1 MASNPTPSGSGSGSG
16 SEGSRPVGGGVVSE
30 VSEVSGVRRRE
41 IFGWALYDVAD
52 SAFTTVIITTFYSL
66 YFRDI
71 VVGDEG
77 RATMYWGRA
86 NAVTAVIVAALAPV
100 LGAIADYAGC
110 RKRFLAGFAALLFV
124 FTALLGTTGPG
135 TLWPALV
142 FFVLANVGFAG
153 GGVFIDSFLPG
164 LSTESNAGRISGLK
178 WAMGYAGG
186 LSVVLL
192 CLGLSR
198 NIRPG
203 ATAEEVALAR
213 WIPVVVAGWYAVMV
227 IPVFVLLR
235 ERGVARR
242 LPPGENYLTVGFRQ
256 LGRTFGHLRRYR
268 DLAILFAAFV
278 AYNEG
283 ISTVIQFA
291 SLFAKDTVGFTPPE
305 IGRMFILMNVIA
317 LVGALSFGW
326 LADRIGQKRAIF
338 LSLAIWVGSTTV
350 AYFSHSKS
358 MFYVSAALAGIG
370 MGSCQSVTRSLVALF
385 SPKENAAEF
394 YGFLGIA
401 GKALAFVGPLVF
413 GEISAA
419 AGSQR
424 PAILSLAFFFVVGA
438 VILSFV
444 DERRGIEASKVPV
457 DAES

>member
-1 MASNPTPSGSGSGSG
+1 METKPRGGAG
-16 SEGSRPVGGGVVSE
+16 EEGGG
-30 VSEVSGVRRRE
+30 GDPVRRRE
-41 IFGWALYDVAD
+41 IFGWAFYDVAD

-71 VVGDEG
+71 VVGDEA

-86 NAVTAVIVAALAPV
+86 NAVTAVLVAALAPV
-100 LGAIADYAGC
+100 LGAIADYANC

-135 TLWPALV
+135 TIWLAMGL
-142 FFVLANVGFAG
+142 FVLANVGFAG

-164 LSTESNAGRISGLK
+164 LSTEANAGRISGMK

-186 LSVVLL
+186 LTVVVL

-198 NIRPG
+198 HIRPG
-203 ATAEEVALAR
+203 ATAEDVALAR
-213 WIPVVVAGWYAVMV
+213 WIPVIVAGWYGGMV
-227 IPVFVLLR
+227 IPTLVFLR
-235 ERGVARR
+235 ERGVARE
-242 LPPGENYLTVGFRQ
+242 LPAGETYLTVGFRQ
-256 LGRTFGHLRRYR
+256 LGRTFAHLRRYR
-268 DLAILFAAFV
+268 DLAILFAAFI

-291 SLFAKDTVGFTPPE
+291 AIYAKDTVGFTPPE

-317 LVGALSFGW
+317 LAGALSFGW
-326 LADRIGQKRAIF
+326 LADRIGQKRAIY
-338 LSLAIWVGSTTV
+338 LSLAIWMGSTAV
-350 AYFSHSKS
+350 AYLSYSKAT
-358 MFYVSAALAGIG
+358 FYVAAGLAGIG

-401 GKALAFVGPLVF
+401 GKALAFLGPLAF
-413 GEISAA
+413 GEISAG

-424 PAILSLAFFFVVGA
+424 PAILSIGLFFVIGA
-438 VILSFV
+438 VILAFV
-444 DERRGIEASKVPV
+444 DEARGKEAARVPV
-457 DAES
+457 DRA